1 MPKLQEI
8 IDALEDFAPLHY
20 QESYDNSGLIVGDR
34 LCDVQNALLTLDCT
48 EAVIDEAI
56 EKNIQLIIAH
66 HPIVFTG
73 LKSLTGKNYI
83 EKVIIKAIKHD
94 IAIYAAHTNLDHV
107 YSGVNHKIAEKLQ
120 LKNLSILDP
129 KKDTLWQLYVYVPNT
144 HAEKVR
150 NALFDAGAGA
160 IGNYSACSFN
170 TQGIGTFLPSENAN
184 PFIGQK
190 NTLAQEEEIKIE
202 VILSEEKKEM
212 VLKAMFSNHPYE
224 EIAYGFISLENK
236 NQYIGAGMLGELNDE
251 MTEIQFLAFLK
262 TTMKT
267 SCIRHTQLRNRPIK
281 KVAICVGSGSFLL
294 NHAIKAQADILI
306 TADFKYHQFFD
317 AENKLVIADIGH
329 YESEQ
334 FTAEIF
340 YDVLSNKFPNFA
352 LQITSVN
359 TNPIIYY

>member
-8 IDALEDFAPLHY
+8 INVLEDFAPLHY

-34 LCDVQNALLTLDCT
+34 ETDIQNALLTLDCT

-66 HPIVFTG
+66 HPIVFSG

-107 YSGVNHKIAEKLQ
+107 YMGVNHKIAEKLQ

-129 KKDTLWQLYVYVPNT
+129 KKDTLLQFYVYVPVN

-150 NALFDAGAGA
+150 NALFDAGAGS
-160 IGNYSACSFN
+160 IGAYSACSFN
-170 TQGIGTFLPSENAN
+170 TQGIGTFLPSQDAN
-184 PFIGQK
+184 PFVGEK
-190 NTLAQEEEIKIE
+190 NTLAHEDEIKIE
-202 VILSEEKKEM
+202 VILSEEKKEPI
-212 VLKAMFSNHPYE
+212 LKAMRAAHPYE
-224 EIAYGFISLENK
+224 EIAYGFVSLENK
-236 NQYIGAGMLGELNDE
+236 NQYIGAGMLGELSDE
-251 MTEIQFLAFLK
+251 MSESQFLALLK

-267 SCIRHTQLRNRPIK
+267 SCIRHTSLRNQNIK
-281 KVAICVGSGSFLL
+281 KIAICGGSGSFLL
-294 NHAIKAQADILI
+294 NKAIKAQADIFI
-306 TADFKYHQFFD
+306 TADYKYHQFFD
-317 AENKLVIADIGH
+317 AENKLIIADIGH